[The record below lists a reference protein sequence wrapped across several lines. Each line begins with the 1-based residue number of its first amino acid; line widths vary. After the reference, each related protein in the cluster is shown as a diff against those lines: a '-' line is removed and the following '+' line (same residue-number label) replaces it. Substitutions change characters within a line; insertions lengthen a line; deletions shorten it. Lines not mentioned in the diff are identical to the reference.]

1 MGPKEEA
8 AQTMNHQASKVRPR
22 AVRLWAGLLF
32 LAGVLLWT
40 WAGAASAQGKFGV
53 VDMGR
58 VLRESEP
65 GKTALVALQGTSKQF
80 QDQMIVKTQSL
91 ARQEQALRE
100 LQQDIRQKSLLYSEE
115 VRQQKEEEF
124 RQKQREFTRDRDSLV
139 RFRREVEAD
148 FNRKRRRA
156 TSKVQREIRD
166 VVNRIGKKEK
176 FTIILERSRILFF
189 DSRKIDLTDKVIRT
203 YNQAKR

>member
-1 MGPKEEA
+1 MGPNEKA
-8 AQTMNHQASKVRPR
+8 AQTMNPQASKVRLR
-22 AVRLWAGLLF
+22 AGLLF
-32 LAGVLLWT
+32 LAGVLLCT
-40 WAGAASAQGKFGV
+40 WAGAASAQGKIGV

-65 GKTALVALQGTSKQF
+65 GKAALIALQGTSKKF
-80 QDQMIVKTQSL
+80 QEQMNAKTQGIR
-91 ARQEQALRE
+91 RQEQALRKM
-100 LQQDIRQKSLLYSEE
+100 QQDLRQKSLLFSEE
-115 VRQQKEEEF
+115 VRQQKEDEF
-124 RQKQREFTRDRDSLV
+124 RQKQREFTRTRDSLV

-156 TSKVQREIRD
+156 TAKIQREIRD

-176 FTIILERSRILFF
+176 FTIILERTRILFF
-189 DSRKIDLTDKVIRT
+189 DSQQVDLTDKVIRT

>member
-1 MGPKEEA
+1 
-8 AQTMNHQASKVRPR
+8 MNRQASKVRLR
-22 AVRLWAGLLF
+22 AGLLS

-40 WAGAASAQGKFGV
+40 WAGAASAQGKIGV

-58 VLRESEP
+58 VLRESET
-65 GKTALVALQGTSKQF
+65 GKTALVALQGTSKKF
-80 QDQMIVKTQSL
+80 QDQMIAKTQAL
-91 ARQEQALRE
+91 ARQEQALRKI
-100 LQQDIRQKSLLYSEE
+100 QQDIRQKSLLYSEE

-148 FNRKRRRA
+148 FTRKKRRA
-156 TSKVQREIRD
+156 TAKIHREIRD
-166 VVNRIGKKEK
+166 VVNRIGKQEK
-176 FTIILERSRILFF
+176 FTIILERTRILFF